1 MNKYEMMFIVK
12 STLEDAKIKEV
23 ANKLKDV
30 ITSMNG
36 EITNVSEIGNK
47 KLAYEINK
55 EVTGYYYVYNF
66 NANNELVAELD
77 RVARINENVVRH
89 MIIRLDEE

>member
-12 STLEDAKIKEV
+12 STLEETKIKEE
-23 ANKLKDV
+23 AETLKNV

-36 EITNVSEIGNK
+36 ELTESKEIGNK
-47 KLAYEINK
+47 KLAYPINK
-55 EVTGYYYVYNF
+55 EITGYYFVYNF
-66 NANNELVAELD
+66 TADNELIAELD
-77 RVARINENVVRH
+77 RKARIDENIVRH